1 MDVIVLDEALSAVAI
16 IDSYNSLI
24 WSERFQTAG
33 DFELSLAPTKFNLG
47 NLTLDRYLTL
57 PDSSYVMLIEE
68 VELIT
73 DSESGDEL
81 IVRGRTADAA
91 FDRRIVWTET
101 VLNTGLQLAFQRVL
115 DENAMNPVDPNRHL
129 ALYEYAATTDTSITS
144 LNVDTVLHGE
154 TVFSVLETFCH
165 YGDFGY
171 RVNLESGKLVLR
183 LFSGTDRSFNQEIN
197 PYVVFSPEYEN
208 LTASNFLQ
216 TRKTLL
222 TTVLVAGEGEGA
234 ARKTRGVSAL
244 NNAGMDRREAW
255 IEASDISSNVG
266 TGVLSDADYQTLLEQ
281 RGWEALAANTST
293 TIFDGQNGNNQM
305 FKYGRDFF
313 IGDIVQLVNGYGL
326 GSTSRVVEYIRSYS
340 PEGVHEYPTFANI
353 S

>member
-1 MDVIVLDEALSAVAI
+1 MDAIVLDETLYSVAI

-24 WSERFQTAG
+24 WTERFQTAG
-33 DFELSLAPTKFNLG
+33 GFELSLPPTRSNFET
-47 NLTLDRYLTL
+47 LTLDRYLAL

-91 FDRRIVWTET
+91 FDRRIVWSET
-101 VLNTGLQLAFQRVL
+101 ILNTGLQHAFRRVL
-115 DENAMNPVDPNRHL
+115 SENALHPVDPNRRL
-129 ALYEYAATTDTSITS
+129 PLYEYSATTDTSITS

-165 YGDFGY
+165 YGDIGY
-171 RVNLESGKLVLR
+171 RVNLELGKLALR
-183 LFSGTDRSFNQEIN
+183 LFSGADRSFNQTAN

-216 TRKTLL
+216 TNKTLL

-234 ARKTRGVSAL
+234 ARKTRSVSTP
-244 NNAGMDRREAW
+244 NNVGMGRREAW
-255 IEASDISSNVG
+255 IEASDISSNVE
-266 TGVLSDADYQTLLEQ
+266 TGALSDADYQTLLEQ
-281 RGWEALAANTST
+281 RGWEALGANTST
-293 TIFDGQNGNNQM
+293 TLFDGQNGRNNT

-326 GSTSRVVEYIRSYS
+326 GSASRVVEYIRSFS
-340 PEGVHEYPTFANI
+340 PEGVYEYPTFANI